1 MEVAGAVQKRGAP
14 LSDIVKLCVQP
25 ARGDKCVGM
34 PGVRVNAV
42 MVLRIRS
49 SDIVERFAH
58 LAGAHGIAVAFHA
71 AGRAGRRG
79 QQCGSFLY
87 VQAEEIK
94 IMGGILAFIQ
104 NNFMLCIRQSLC
116 SGKNKLRPVPL
127 DFYFFLHPAVD
138 DNAEVTARI
147 DKARARFVGKV
158 DSSRVLK
165 GFVGGRNKSGKLF
178 FHGR

>member
-1 MEVAGAVQKRGAP
+1 
-14 LSDIVKLCVQP
+14 
-25 ARGDKCVGM
+25 
-34 PGVRVNAV
+34 

-94 IMGGILAFIQ
+94 IMGGILAFVQ

-127 DFYFFLHPAVD
+127 DFYFSCTLPSM
-138 DNAEVTARI
+138 TTPR
-147 DKARARFVGKV
+147 
-158 DSSRVLK
+158 
-165 GFVGGRNKSGKLF
+165 
-178 FHGR
+178 